1 MKRMVRSGIEAAL
14 ALVGLGF
21 IFVSV
26 LLGSPINPPLQWIF
40 LLVGVLILEARVWGL
55 TSRILGK
62 RRVYL
67 GLREEGDNFIGLIR
81 KLNET
86 AVAKD
91 DGHEH
96 DELSRHTLE
105 EMHASVERM
114 SELAGQAIE
123 P

>member
-21 IFVSV
+21 IFASV
-26 LLGSPINPPLQWIF
+26 PLGSPINPQLQWTF

-55 TSRILGK
+55 TSRILGN
-62 RRVYL
+62 RRIYL
-67 GLREEGDNFIGLIR
+67 GLREAGDHFIGLIR

-86 AVAKD
+86 AVARD

-96 DELSRHTLE
+96 DERFRHTLE

-114 SELAGQAIE
+114 SELAGQATD